1 MFDSENE
8 RKYTDTEAVSS
19 KKRSHVSTVN
29 LFKGIAAAIAVSA
42 VIVVFAILLAISKTS
57 GNGENQVGE
66 TLFGNP
72 NRLTDPDIV
81 TSDNLRE
88 EYESRPEMPEET
100 PAMLEN
106 SMMKYLS
113 NGDFSGLDSFL
124 AEQMS
129 LYKDVEGDEGQDRDD
144 WQSRFEMLRADV
156 AKTNN
161 LTKDMRP
168 DVTLSMYT
176 SPEIL
181 AGTVA
186 WAPASVKLEAFEDW
200 SSLILPSPGQG
211 QHIDLKRA
219 DLKAPHE
226 TLREINKISPTRF
239 YDLTAFDM
247 TISGYNLRLIIVAD
261 QFGYY
266 RPWTLRD
273 IDGVINRE
281 IWTKRNLKQIRNAL
295 DPWTDFDSVLSLGQ
309 RTGSGTDQERSEHP
323 EWYDDDGV
331 YIGPDR
337 YLSAA
342 PDVSG
347 PVESTIPGEETTE
360 VISRPEQDSDPAL
373 YETDTDAE
381 QTPVRG
387 DGVASEQASE

>member
-1 MFDSENE
+1 MFDTENE
-8 RKYTDTEAVSS
+8 RKVTDTETALPRE
-19 KKRSHVSTVN
+19 RSCGSTDK
-29 LFKGIAAAIAVSA
+29 LFKGIAAATAMSA
-42 VIVVFAILLAISKTS
+42 VVVVLAILLTISKTT
-57 GNGENQVGE
+57 GNGESKTGE

-81 TSDNLRE
+81 TADNLRE

-100 PAMLEN
+100 PAMLES

-144 WQSRFEMLRADV
+144 WQSRFELLRADV

-186 WAPASVKLEAFEDW
+186 WAPVSVKLEAFEDW
-200 SSLILPSPGQG
+200 SSLILPRPGQG

-239 YDLTAFDM
+239 YDLIAFDM

-281 IWTKRNLKQIRNAL
+281 IWAKRNLKQIRNAL

-309 RTGSGTDQERSEHP
+309 RTGSGTDQERAEHP
-323 EWYDDDGV
+323 EWYDDDDV

-337 YLSAA
+337 YPSTA
-342 PDVSG
+342 PDASG
-347 PVESTIPGEETTE
+347 PVESTSPGEELTE
-360 VISRPEQDSDPAL
+360 DFSGPEQESDPDL

-381 QTPVRG
+381 QTPQRE
-387 DGVASEQASE
+387 DGVAPEQASK

>member
-1 MFDSENE
+1 MFDTESE
-8 RKYTDTEAVSS
+8 RKVTDTEAVSS

-57 GNGENQVGE
+57 GNRENQVGE

-81 TSDNLRE
+81 TSDNLWE
-88 EYESRPEMPEET
+88 EYESRPEMPKET

-226 TLREINKISPTRF
+226 TLKEINKISPTRF

-309 RTGSGTDQERSEHP
+309 RTSSGTDQERSEHP
-323 EWYDDDGV
+323 EWYDDDGM

-337 YLSAA
+337 YPSDA
-342 PDVSG
+342 PDASG
-347 PVESTIPGEETTE
+347 TVESTIPGEAPAK
-360 VISRPEQDSDPAL
+360 VISRPEQESDHVSYVADSDT
-373 YETDTDAE
+373 E
-381 QTPVRG
+381 
-387 DGVASEQASE
+387 